1 MILAGMM
8 IKVRIM
14 FISIIIPTLNE
25 EDVIQTLLQQLQT
38 YRQQGHEVI
47 VVDGG
52 SHDNTRSV
60 ADSLSDKVISSEAG
74 RALQMNNGATQS
86 RHEALWFLHA
96 DTLIPET
103 AIEQIQQAL
112 NKSGWG
118 RFNVKLSGSH
128 ILFRIIETMMNVRSC
143 VSGIAT
149 GDQGIFVKRK
159 VFGQVNE
166 YSNIPLM
173 EDVDLSR
180 KLKKLSKPVCLK
192 YPLIT
197 SSRRWEKNGIYST
210 ILLMWKLRFLYWV
223 GVSPEHLARQYR

>member
-1 MILAGMM
+1 
-8 IKVRIM
+8 M
-14 FISIIIPTLNE
+14 FVSIIIPVLNE
-25 EDVIQTLLQQLQT
+25 ENSIKELLQQLQVC
-38 YRQQGHEVI
+38 RQQGHEVI

-86 RHEALWFLHA
+86 RHEVLWFLHA
-96 DTLIPET
+96 DTLIPEN

-112 NKSGWG
+112 NKSDWG

-180 KLKKLSKPVCLK
+180 KMKKLSKPVCLK
-192 YPLIT
+192 YTLIT
-197 SSRRWEKNGIYST
+197 SSRRWEKNGISST
-210 ILLMWKLRFLYWV
+210 ILLMWKLRFLYWI
-223 GVSPEHLARQYR
+223 GVSPEYLVRQYR

>member
-1 MILAGMM
+1 MILAGMT

-14 FISIIIPTLNE
+14 FVSIIIPVLNE
-25 EDVIQTLLQQLQT
+25 ENSIKELLQQLQAC
-38 YRQQGHEVI
+38 RQQGHEVI

-86 RHEALWFLHA
+86 RHEILWFLHA
-96 DTLIPET
+96 DTLIPKN

-112 NKSGWG
+112 NKSDWG

-128 ILFRIIETMMNVRSC
+128 ILFRIIETMMNIRSC
-143 VSGIAT
+143 VSSIAT

-159 VFGQVNE
+159 IFGQVNE

-192 YPLIT
+192 HALIT
-197 SSRRWEKNGIYST
+197 SSRRWEKNGISST
-210 ILLMWKLRFLYWV
+210 ILLMWKLRFLYWI
-223 GVSPEHLARQYR
+223 GISPEYLAKQYR

>member
-159 VFGQVNE
+159 IFGQVNE

-192 YPLIT
+192 YTLMT
-197 SSRRWEKNGIYST
+197 SSRRWEKNGISST

>member
-1 MILAGMM
+1 
-8 IKVRIM
+8 M
-14 FISIIIPTLNE
+14 FVSIIIPVLNE
-25 EDVIQTLLQQLQT
+25 ENSIKELLQQLQVC
-38 YRQQGHEVI
+38 RQQGHEVI

-52 SHDNTRSV
+52 SHDNTHSV

-86 RHEALWFLHA
+86 RHEVLWFLHA
-96 DTLIPET
+96 DTLIPEN

-112 NKSGWG
+112 NKSDWG

-128 ILFRIIETMMNVRSC
+128 ILFRIIEAMMNVRSC

-159 VFGQVNE
+159 VFRQVNE

-180 KLKKLSKPVCLK
+180 KMKKLSKPVCLK
-192 YPLIT
+192 YTLIT
-197 SSRRWEKNGIYST
+197 SSRRWEKNGISST
-210 ILLMWKLRFLYWV
+210 ILLMWKLRFLYWI
-223 GVSPEHLARQYR
+223 GVSPEYLVRQYR

>member
-1 MILAGMM
+1 
-8 IKVRIM
+8 M

-159 VFGQVNE
+159 IFGQVNE

-192 YPLIT
+192 YTLMT
-197 SSRRWEKNGIYST
+197 SSRRWEKNGISST

>member
-1 MILAGMM
+1 
-8 IKVRIM
+8 M

-192 YPLIT
+192 YTLMT
-197 SSRRWEKNGIYST
+197 SSRRWEKNGISST

>member
-1 MILAGMM
+1 
-8 IKVRIM
+8 M
-14 FISIIIPTLNE
+14 FVSIIIPVLNE
-25 EDVIQTLLQQLQT
+25 EVSIKELLQQLQV

-96 DTLIPET
+96 DTLIPVN

-112 NKSGWG
+112 DKSGWG

-143 VSGIAT
+143 IFGIAT

-159 VFGQVNE
+159 IFESING

-173 EDVDLSR
+173 EDIDLSK
-180 KLKKLSKPVCLK
+180 KLKNRSKPVCLK
-192 YPLIT
+192 ESLTT
-197 SSRRWEKNGIYST
+197 SSRRWQENGILAT
-210 ILLMWKLRFLYWV
+210 VFLMWKLRFLYWF
-223 GVSPEHLARQYR
+223 GVSADKLVVQYK

>member
-1 MILAGMM
+1 
-8 IKVRIM
+8 M
-14 FISIIIPTLNE
+14 FVSIIIPVLNE
-25 EDVIQTLLQQLQT
+25 ENSIKELLQQLQA

-86 RHEALWFLHA
+86 RHEILWFLHA
-96 DTLIPET
+96 DTIIPEN

-112 NKSGWG
+112 NKSDWG

-128 ILFRIIETMMNVRSC
+128 ILFRIIETMMNIRSC
-143 VSGIAT
+143 VSSIAT

-159 VFGQVNE
+159 IFGQVNE

-173 EDVDLSR
+173 EDVDLSK

-192 YPLIT
+192 YTLIT
-197 SSRRWEKNGIYST
+197 SSRRWEKNGISST